1 MDDSRSKNPGL
12 VRLELP
18 RGRFD
23 GEMVNLAF
31 VVIHHCNVVL
41 MYVSMIFINN
51 PQYGPIMNNICIS
64 IGCGVAVEA
73 TCQQFCVLCVDTQ
86 YFLFNS
92 QTTFVISDVL
102 LVQESEWSRI
112 GVMARLTLVLFLVQ
126 KWWGKPSEIRS
137 WLGTETLCSE
147 EWGVDKFVL
156 CCRFKSNWG
165 LLQQLRP
172 MGKTLFH
179 TLPPFWS
186 GVEDKL
192 SGLGI
197 QDNFVIS
204 KLSEL
209 ADIVWD
215 ICSSR

>member
-102 LVQESEWSRI
+102 LV
-112 GVMARLTLVLFLVQ
+112 
-126 KWWGKPSEIRS
+126 
-137 WLGTETLCSE
+137 
-147 EWGVDKFVL
+147 
-156 CCRFKSNWG
+156 
-165 LLQQLRP
+165 
-172 MGKTLFH
+172 
-179 TLPPFWS
+179 
-186 GVEDKL
+186 
-192 SGLGI
+192 
-197 QDNFVIS
+197 
-204 KLSEL
+204 
-209 ADIVWD
+209 
-215 ICSSR
+215 